1 MHAERGM
8 RNAESFGPPLRPD
21 EDPAFWRRLMRGF
34 ALVCRGAAGVF
45 PSEAAR
51 AKANALFCRDH
62 ALRLEQG
69 ESAKRREGEPAKR
82 PHEARGSA
90 ASNACFGAY

>member
-1 MHAERGM
+1 MSTALLTPRRQAAKNEAPPSPPLRAFAPW
-8 RNAESFGPPLRPD
+8 RAQPPLRPD

-45 PSEAAR
+45 PGEAAR

-62 ALRLEQG
+62 ALRLEG
-69 ESAKRREGEPAKR
+69 RR
-82 PHEARGSA
+82 
-90 ASNACFGAY
+90 